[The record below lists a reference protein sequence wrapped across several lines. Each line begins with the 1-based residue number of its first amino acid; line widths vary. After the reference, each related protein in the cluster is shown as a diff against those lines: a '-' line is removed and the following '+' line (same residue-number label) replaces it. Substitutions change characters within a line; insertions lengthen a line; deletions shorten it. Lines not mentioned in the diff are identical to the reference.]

1 MNLLEHISGNQKKR
15 DGTIRQ
21 SNISPYQSGNL
32 LDHIF
37 AGQKRWPE
45 RKNLLEHI
53 LVGRKKWVYSNMTNI
68 KGFITK

>member
-1 MNLLEHISGNQKKR
+1 MNLLEHISGNKKNGY
-15 DGTIRQ
+15 GTIRQ

-32 LDHIF
+32 LEHIF

-45 RKNLLEHI
+45 RKKLLEHI
-53 LVGRKKWVYSNMTNI
+53 SVGRKNWVYNNMTNI

>member
-1 MNLLEHISGNQKKR
+1 MNLLEHISGNKKKGY
-15 DGTIRQ
+15 GTIRQ
-21 SNISPYQSGNL
+21 CNISPYQSGNL

-37 AGQKRWPE
+37 VRQKRWPE

-53 LVGRKKWVYSNMTNI
+53 SVGQKKWVYSCMTNI